1 MQSLT
6 VQTLFSPETGT
17 KEGSATNYAYNGAG
31 DVHFSDGAHLREI
44 REIAQSKG
52 PFFAYVSKDA
62 AHITGWK
69 GNKLMSV
76 TSAKRTGAGAHG
88 KTLHIRANDA
98 HGREWYGKNGGP
110 GMSIQ
115 MKLKK
120 V

>member
-1 MQSLT
+1 MQSLIE
-6 VQTLFSPETGT
+6 QTPVRAATGAN
-17 KEGSATNYAYNGAG
+17 EMAYST
-31 DVHFSDGAHLREI
+31 DPAHLREI
-44 REIAQSKG
+44 REIEQSKG
-52 PFFAYVSKDA
+52 TFFAYVSQDSG
-62 AHITGWK
+62 HITGWR

-76 TSAKRTGAGAHG
+76 TSAKRTGAGSCG

-110 GMSIQ
+110 GMGIQ